1 VNDYQLLNL
10 LDARSCAVKY
20 LENSAVLLEG
30 ESAMLLTQMAELY
43 GEISNKLAAFYNK
56 LQQQQGISLGY
67 MEKCLIQSKG
77 ASTSTLRR
85 EQAEIL
91 GAVLEMEYKTDEI
104 AGNILKRE
112 TI

>member
-1 VNDYQLLNL
+1 
-10 LDARSCAVKY
+10 
-20 LENSAVLLEG
+20 
-30 ESAMLLTQMAELY
+30 
-43 GEISNKLAAFYNK
+43 
-56 LQQQQGISLGY
+56 
-67 MEKCLIQSKG
+67 MEKYLIQSKG

-104 AGNILKRE
+104 ARNILKRE